1 MSTDADLLD
10 RTCDDVIVSRTDL
23 FRKSIYVESGALDL
37 TEYAGK
43 YAMYTVVITNAKLD
57 ATQEA
62 SLKAQIEAIT
72 GVYKAFPL
80 IQRGVPT
87 DIVPT
92 GYDLKMGLEA
102 SVKIEPTPA

>member
-10 RTCDDVIVSRTDL
+10 QSCDDVIVRRTDL
-23 FRKSIYVESGALDL
+23 FRKSVYVESGALNL
-37 TEYAGK
+37 TDYANK

-62 SLKAQIEAIT
+62 SLKSQIEAIT

-80 IQRGVPT
+80 IQRAVPT
-87 DIVPT
+87 DLVPADH
-92 GYDLKMGLEA
+92 DLKMGIEA
-102 SVKIEPTPA
+102 SVKIEPTPV